1 MHKIKLFFALLTVSL
16 LTACGGGGGGGG
28 SDSPAVDS
36 KTVTLTGSW
45 NMTAT
50 NTVCTG
56 LTASATADFQ
66 TVDGITISQVQRYG
80 GGGAALID
88 LDTCTLVSF
97 AGDYIDL
104 SSLALPL
111 DVTESE
117 FSAFAKYGSSA
128 YYGIDPASITVTV
141 DVFTDDKLQY
151 TATAKNTDYGE
162 ISETLTLTR

>member
-1 MHKIKLFFALLTVSL
+1 MHNIRIFFALLTVSF
-16 LTACGGGGGGGG
+16 LTACGGGGGGG

-45 NMTAT
+45 NTVAT

-56 LTASATADFQ
+56 LTASYTADFQ
-66 TVDGITISQVQRYG
+66 TVNGTTISQVQRYG

-88 LDTCTLVSF
+88 LDTCTLISF

-111 DVTESE
+111 DVTASE
-117 FSAFAKYGSSA
+117 FSAFAKFGTA
-128 YYGIDPASITVTV
+128 GYYGLDPSEITVTV

-151 TATAKNTDYGE
+151 TAYGAN